1 MLFVA
6 RAVKKIAHYQYGL
19 RFKILYLRQ
28 QPLKVFFKDRLR
40 YPNTTLPEVPCFAKV
55 QVRQD
60 EYLFLF
66 PENAT
71 PCR

>member
-1 MLFVA
+1 MFFVA
-6 RAVKKIAHYQYGL
+6 RTVKKIAHYQYSL
-19 RFKILYLRQ
+19 WLKILYLRQ

-40 YPNTTLPEVPCFAKV
+40 YSNTALPEVPCFAKV
-55 QVRQD
+55 QVGQD